1 MRLQQDRDVDP
12 VRFEIYVHRLV
23 SISEEGR
30 IALQK
35 VCASPIVVQG
45 GECMSAFYA
54 ADGTTIHTA
63 SGHLRF
69 AAGCEDAVKAVLKV
83 YSKNPGIHDGDQ
95 FYLNDPYVASTHV
108 YDQMIVKPIFHNKK
122 LVAWTA
128 SMTHTADTGGI
139 LRGGSTEIFHEGVRT
154 SGIKLVE
161 GGVLRKD
168 IFNMLT
174 EQCRDPN
181 YVGLDLKSR
190 IAANNV
196 CARGFLQ
203 LAEKY
208 GIDFINAANR
218 KLIADSE
225 AMARARLRSLP
236 DGVWRSI
243 VHASVTNV
251 GNGDAKPIRVI
262 CTMTKRGDGIT
273 FDFDGSSAQNED
285 AGNLTLVGSWGQ
297 LFVALSSQL
306 FWNIPWNGGMAR
318 PVIMKIPEG
327 SFLNCRYPAACGDA
341 PALGGSM
348 TAAASECIAKMLYA
362 AGLEEDVN
370 ASWYG
375 SGGAGESSN
384 NGGPGFFY
392 GGHNQHGL
400 PVGQGLY
407 DMHASGFGAAPYR
420 DGVSTG
426 GHMNNPSVGIA
437 DIENIELQYPLV
449 YLSRNHLIDSGGFG
463 KYRGGLGLQRII
475 MVYGTSNLTVN
486 YSPYHGIP
494 GGWGLF
500 GGYPMGIGGHK
511 LVIEPSDLKDKLSKS
526 RYPIAYSDVRN
537 WGNVMAPKLPP
548 LQRLKIPEFFLIA
561 DPVGVGSG
569 YGDPLDRAPD
579 MVLRDILNFDVSPEW
594 AAKVYGVVVTS
605 DPPQVSETET
615 QQRRA
620 AIRKQRLKDATA
632 VTGGATTVRSN
643 PDKTGTRLRRIHE
656 YVEVAKLGSGRTV
669 MRCCKCAHVFGPAT
683 ENYKD
688 GAVRRVVDLKNWLS
702 FPLPNDGPFL
712 AEFHEYFCPGCAT
725 QVAVETHCPSL
736 DAEAKPVWDI
746 HLDLDEGSAED
757 KVPLHEDSGGK
768 RLLTA
773 VG

>member
-1 MRLQQDRDVDP
+1 MNLQSHREVDP
-12 VRFEIYVHRLV
+12 VLFEMYVHRLV
-23 SISEEGR
+23 SLSEEGR

-69 AAGCEDAVKAVLKV
+69 AAGCEDAVKAVLAA
-83 YSKNPGIHDGDQ
+83 YSENPGIYDGDQ
-95 FYLNDPYVASTHV
+95 FYLNDPYVASMHV
-108 YDQMIVKPIFHNKK
+108 YDQMVVKPIFHDSR

-139 LRGGSTEIFHEGVRT
+139 LRGGSTEIFHEGVRS

-161 GGVLRKD
+161 RGVLRKD
-168 IFNMLT
+168 IFNILT

-196 CARGFLQ
+196 CARGFLR
-203 LAEKY
+203 LVEKY
-208 GIDFINAANR
+208 GIEFIKAANR

-225 AMARARLRSLP
+225 AMARARLKSLP
-236 DGVWRSI
+236 DGVWCSV

-251 GNGDAKPIRVI
+251 RNGEAKPIRVV
-262 CTMTKRGDGIT
+262 CTMTKRADAIT
-273 FDFDGSSAQNED
+273 FDFDGSSGQNED

-306 FWNIPWNGGMAR
+306 FWNIPWNGGMAK
-318 PVIMKIPEG
+318 PVSMSIPRG
-327 SFLNCRYPAACGDA
+327 TFLNCRYPAACGDA
-341 PALGGSM
+341 PALGGSL

-392 GGHNQHGL
+392 GGHNQHGV

-407 DMHASGFGAAPYR
+407 DMHGSGFGAAPYR
-420 DGVSTG
+420 DGVPTG
-426 GHMNNPSVGIA
+426 GHMNNPSVGIS

-463 KYRGGLGLQRII
+463 KYRGGQGLQRII
-475 MVYGTSNLTVN
+475 MVYGTDDLTVN

-500 GGYPMGIGGHK
+500 GGYPMGVGGHK
-511 LVIEPSDLKDKLSKS
+511 LVVGPRDLKDKLRES
-526 RYPIAYSDVRN
+526 RYPVAYSDVRN
-537 WGNVMAPKLPP
+537 WGNVIAPKLPP
-548 LQRLKIPEFFLIA
+548 LQRLKIPEFFLMA

-569 YGDPLDRAPD
+569 YGDPLDRAPEL
-579 MVLRDILNFDVSPEW
+579 VLRDIVNFAVSAQW
-594 AAKVYGVVVTS
+594 AAKVHGVVVTG
-605 DPPQVSETET
+605 DPPRLCEKETEEL
-615 QQRRA
+615 RA
-620 AIRKQRLKDATA
+620 AIRARRLKEARAVGGGTA
-632 VTGGATTVRSN
+632 PGRAN
-643 PDKTGTRLRRIHE
+643 PDK
-656 YVEVAKLGSGRTV
+656 SGR
-669 MRCCKCAHVFGPAT
+669 
-683 ENYKD
+683 
-688 GAVRRVVDLKNWLS
+688 
-702 FPLPNDGPFL
+702 
-712 AEFHEYFCPGCAT
+712 
-725 QVAVETHCPSL
+725 
-736 DAEAKPVWDI
+736 
-746 HLDLDEGSAED
+746 
-757 KVPLHEDSGGK
+757 
-768 RLLTA
+768 
-773 VG
+773 

>member
-1 MRLQQDRDVDP
+1 MSLQQHRDVDP
-12 VRFEIYVHRLV
+12 VRFEMYVHRLV
-23 SISEEGR
+23 SLSEEGR

-69 AAGCEDAVKAVLKV
+69 AAGCEDAVKAVLNV
-83 YSKNPGIHDGDQ
+83 YAENPGIDDGDQ

-108 YDQMIVKPIFHNKK
+108 YDQMVVKPIFHDDR
-122 LVAWTA
+122 LAAWTA

-139 LRGGSTEIFHEGVRT
+139 LRGGSTEIFHEGVRS

-161 GGVLRKD
+161 RGVLRKD
-168 IFNMLT
+168 IFNILT

-196 CARGFLQ
+196 CARGFLR
-203 LAEKY
+203 LVDKY
-208 GIDFINAANR
+208 GIEFINAANC

-225 AMARARLRSLP
+225 AMARARLKSLP
-236 DGVWRSI
+236 DGAWRSV

-251 GNGDAKPIRVI
+251 RNGQAKPIRVV
-262 CTMTKRGDGIT
+262 CTMTKRADAIT
-273 FDFDGSSAQNED
+273 FDFAGSSGQNED

-318 PVIMKIPEG
+318 PVSMKIPAG
-327 SFLNCRYPAACGDA
+327 TFLNCSYPAACGDA
-341 PALGGSM
+341 PALGGSL

-392 GGHNQHGL
+392 GGHNQHGV

-407 DMHASGFGAAPYR
+407 DMHGSGFGAAAYR

-426 GHMNNPSVGIA
+426 GHMNNPSVGIS

-463 KYRGGLGLQRII
+463 KYRGGQGLQRII
-475 MVYGTSNLTVN
+475 MVYGTDDLTVN

-500 GGYPMGIGGHK
+500 GGYPMGVGGHK
-511 LVIEPSDLKDKLSKS
+511 LVIEPGDLKDKLRKS
-526 RYPIAYSDVRN
+526 RYPVAYSDVRN
-537 WGNVMAPKLPP
+537 WGKVIAPKLPP

-569 YGDPLDRAPD
+569 YGDPLDRDPD
-579 MVLRDILNFDVSPEW
+579 LVLRDITNFAVSAQW
-594 AAKVYGVVVTS
+594 AAKVHGVVVAGA
-605 DPPQVSETET
+605 PPRLCEKET
-615 QQRRA
+615 QALRT
-620 AIRKQRLKDATA
+620 AIRRQRLEDARA
-632 VTGGATTVRSN
+632 VTGGAASLPAN
-643 PDKTGTRLRRIHE
+643 PDRTGSRLRRIHE
-656 YVEVAKLGSGRTV
+656 YVEMAKLASGETV
-669 MRCCKCAHVFGPAT
+669 MRCCKCAHVYGPAS
-683 ENYKD
+683 ENYKQ
-688 GAVRRVVDLKNWLS
+688 GAVRRVVDLESWLD
-702 FPLPNDGPFL
+702 FPLPNGGPFL
-712 AEFHEYFCPGCAT
+712 AQFHEYFCPGCAT
-725 QVAVETHCPSL
+725 EIAVETHCPAL
-736 DAEAKPVWDI
+736 EGQAEPVWDI
-746 HLDLDEGSAED
+746 RLDLDEAALPASDQSIEEHAC
-757 KVPLHEDSGGK
+757 GK
-768 RLLTA
+768 RRMA